1 MFCLL
6 EKFQVTTYD
15 CKVHRAIYL
24 LIISHDTK
32 ICNTIQKVRTNA
44 TSSVFCG
51 HWILIIESF
60 LKKLL
65 TIKLFME
72 DTKTVNEPPRN
83 NNHRFYCKDTQNSN
97 SIFI

>member
-1 MFCLL
+1 MFHLL
-6 EKFQVTTYD
+6 EKFFEIYD

-32 ICNTIQKVRTNA
+32 ICSTIQKVRTNA

-72 DTKTVNEPPRN
+72 DTKTVNEPRN